1 MTTPLEHLSRNGR
14 LGTFFIDGE
23 WLVPR
28 GTGQAAVTNPATEE
42 VVTQF
47 PLGNGEDVD
56 AAVSAARR
64 AFDTWSRTEPE
75 YRAQPWQLLSLDFLR
90 SGGVFYGG
98 LLGAV
103 IAVAM
108 NPGATQLTRTSKRP
122 SSIARVFVSPWM
134 PAFAAE

>member
-64 AFDTWSRTEPE
+64 AFATWSRTKPD
-75 YRAQPWQLLSLDFLR
+75 YRASC
-90 SGGVFYGG
+90 
-98 LLGAV
+98 
-103 IAVAM
+103 
-108 NPGATQLTRTSKRP
+108 
-122 SSIARVFVSPWM
+122 SIACRRCSRR
-134 PAFAAE
+134 AANSSHNA